1 MFDHARLVR
10 LVTAALASCAV
21 TWALAVGAFA
31 MPAIDVP
38 AEGGATPAPAFKAA
52 PGDIDKVPSAATAP
66 AYQPSVGDHLKTPDP
81 AQVARVLNT
90 VGGHEGRQATSVPGG
105 DDDHGALA
113 LAVAVLALLAAV
125 GAGTVLVTR
134 ARRPML
140 GA

>member
-1 MFDHARLVR
+1 MFDHARPVR
-10 LVTAALASCAV
+10 LITAALASCAV

-38 AEGGATPAPAFKAA
+38 ADTGATPAPAFKAV

-66 AYQPSVGDHLKTPDP
+66 AYQPAIGDHLKTPDP
-81 AQVARVLNT
+81 AQVARVLST
-90 VGGHEGRQATSVPGG
+90 VGHEGRQTTSVPGG

-113 LAVAVLALLAAV
+113 LALAVLALLAAA